1 MNNDFM
7 QSVTMQNFKTDND
20 GKVYYNSFTGEQF
33 IGYSKQA
40 YEDLQNMLNEALS
53 KAEKYKQM
61 LIDNGLL
68 QEPMGQDEINNQILE
83 TLNNLSTQI
92 KKLNSEVQSIKQGG
106 NNEFNTNNKQHRKPK
121 NSAGSETSV
130 GDSEQYTKD
139 GAGI

>member
-1 MNNDFM
+1 MNNEFM

-40 YEDLQNMLNEALS
+40 YEDLQKIADEALS

-68 QEPMGQDEINNQILE
+68 KEPATQEQINSQILD
-83 TLNNLSTQI
+83 TLENLSTQL
-92 KKLNSEVQSIKQGG
+92 KKLNSEVEEIKRGG
-106 NNEFNTNNKQHRKPK
+106 NNEYNANIRNNRKSK
-121 NSAGSETSV
+121 NSASSET
-130 GDSEQYTKD
+130 GLADSEQYTKNNTR
-139 GAGI
+139 I

>member
-7 QSVTMQNFKTDND
+7 QSISMQNFKTDND

-33 IGYSKQA
+33 VGYSKQA
-40 YEDLQNMLNEALS
+40 YEDLQNMLNEAIS

-83 TLNNLSTQI
+83 TLNNLSSQI

-106 NNEFNTNNKQHRKPK
+106 NNEFITNNKQHRKPK
-121 NSAGSETSV
+121 NSAGSET
-130 GDSEQYTKD
+130 GLADSEQYTENS
-139 GAGI
+139 AGI

>member
-1 MNNDFM
+1 M
-7 QSVTMQNFKTDND
+7 QSVTMQNFKIDND

-106 NNEFNTNNKQHRKPK
+106 KDEFNADIRNNRKPK
-121 NSAGSETSV
+121 NISSSETSV
-130 GDSEQYTKD
+130 GHSEEHT
-139 GAGI
+139 